1 MDISTIIISGVIL
14 LLIFDVY
21 FIYHIRKK
29 RQGSFKLV
37 IENGIIK
44 ENKGNIPSEFLY
56 DAQQLARINKPE
68 SLIINGSSITGNE
81 PKLEFRGAISSELQE
96 KFENSLTLS
105 LQ

>member
-1 MDISTIIISGVIL
+1 MDTSTIIISGVIL

-37 IENGIIK
+37 IDKGIIK
-44 ENKGNIPSEFLY
+44 ENKGHVPAEFLY
-56 DAQQLARINKPE
+56 DVQQLARINKPE
-68 SLIINGSSITGNE
+68 SLIINGSGITGSE
-81 PKLEFRGAISSELQE
+81 PKLKFRGNISTELQE